1 MEDNAGLYIAIYAEL
16 GHLTKN
22 STATGLAE
30 RTAKAAMSTGQWN
43 TASGIIKEGEGTA
56 TGSDDVMGF
65 KSIMIRYLAK
75 VYPWLADEGI
85 KAAIVQYINIQYW
98 ALTTLDSDSS
108 THPVKYGRNWNG
120 PAYTVS
126 SVHAQL

>member
-1 MEDNAGLYIAIYAEL
+1 LYIAIYAEL
-16 GHLTKN
+16 GHLTQN

-30 RTAKAAMSTGQWN
+30 RTAKAAMTTGQWH
-43 TASGIIKEGEGTA
+43 TDKGVIKEGEGDA
-56 TGSDDVMGF
+56 AVSDDGIGF

-75 VYPWLADEGI
+75 VHPWLADEGV

-98 ALTTLDSDSS
+98 ALTTLASNSA
-108 THPVKYGRNWNG
+108 THPVQYGRNWNG

-126 SVHAQL
+126 TVHAQL

>member
-1 MEDNAGLYIAIYAEL
+1 MYIAIYAEL
-16 GHLTKN
+16 GHLTGN

-30 RTAKAAMSTGQWN
+30 RTAKAAMSSGQWN
-43 TASGIIKEGEGTA
+43 TAGGVIKEGEGTA

-65 KSIMIRYLAK
+65 KSIMIRCLAK
-75 VYPWLADEGI
+75 VHPWLADEGI

-98 ALTTLDSDSS
+98 ALTTLASNPP
-108 THPVKYGRNWNG
+108 THPVQYGRNWNG